1 MSLIVQPTS
10 VHRCACHLPKAQSR
24 SELEKFSRKQRC
36 LDLNVRVPFD
46 RRNIQELSNA
56 VNKFGKFLTWDR
68 VRCTRANLMVKVR
81 VEKLSDIPTSI
92 VFGEGD
98 TFQSGSLTVPIV
110 ILQHQILGVVP
121 PDEDPVQPQDNPHP
135 IPPQVVYHPNQHN
148 HFGPYSAT

>member
-1 MSLIVQPTS
+1 
-10 VHRCACHLPKAQSR
+10 
-24 SELEKFSRKQRC
+24 
-36 LDLNVRVPFD
+36 
-46 RRNIQELSNA
+46 
-56 VNKFGKFLTWDR
+56 
-68 VRCTRANLMVKVR
+68 MVKVR

-148 HFGPYSAT
+148 HFLGPLQQHEHDDLHPTHNQPEAHQVNLHLALN